1 MARKKKIELLD
12 VEIPQDCCNDELEVK
27 TPEVTPTA
35 TPEIILDAIS
45 AKVLKLR
52 GEGYN
57 DNQIAAMLGIHSH
70 KVKNVK

>member
-1 MARKKKIELLD
+1 MARKKKTELLD
-12 VEIPQDCCNDELEVK
+12 VEIPQDCCNDEIK
-27 TPEVTPTA
+27 TPQVTPTA